1 MTWQFLDTDLGAYTL
16 GLLKIY
22 RIAGYFRMVES
33 FVL

>member
-16 GLLKIY
+16 GLLKY